1 MMGAGQRN
9 IDIGVLRAFVAVAET
24 GRMTA
29 AAKVVNVTQSA
40 VSQKIKRLEDLF
52 DLRLFE
58 RRADSLQLTVE
69 GERLISRAYRLIALN
84 DEVVSE
90 MRGSDFSG
98 EVRLGVPHDVV
109 ATMMPPILRA
119 FRRDYPNVLVTLV
132 SDTSQALRAMM
143 RDKAIDLALMTEPHR
158 GGDRQFLMVDH
169 LVWAGAKGGDA
180 SQRRPLSVALGPK
193 PCAFRTSAT
202 DALNKAGIEW
212 RAVCQIGSL
221 EPVFATLQADM
232 AVAPFLA
239 HTIPD
244 HLAIVSDPGL
254 PQLPAFH
261 INLNMP
267 STGLSEVAEELGR
280 RIQDHFYRYYS
291 SGHD

>member
-1 MMGAGQRN
+1 MPEVRRN
-9 IDIGVLRAFVAVAET
+9 IDVGVLRAFVAVAET

-29 AAKVVNVTQSA
+29 AARVVNVTQSA
-40 VSQKIKRLEDLF
+40 VSQKIRRLEDLF
-52 DLRLFE
+52 DLKLFE
-58 RRADSLQLTVE
+58 RRADSVRLTPD

-84 DEVVSE
+84 DEVISE
-90 MRGSDFSG
+90 MRGGDFSG

-109 ATMMPPILRA
+109 AMMMPPILRA
-119 FRRDYPNVLVTLV
+119 FRHDHPNVLVTLV
-132 SDTSQALRAMM
+132 SDTSQTLRAML

-158 GGDRQFLMVDH
+158 GGDDQFLMVDH

-180 SQRRPLSVALGPK
+180 ARRRPLSVALGPE
-193 PCAFRTSAT
+193 PCAFRASAT
-202 DALNKAGIEW
+202 GALNKAGIEW

-244 HLAIVSDPGL
+244 HLAIVRDPDL
-254 PQLPAFH
+254 PLLPAFH
-261 INLNMP
+261 INLNTP
-267 STGLSEVAEELGR
+267 STGLSEVASELGA
-280 RIQDHFYRYYS
+280 RIQEHFARQYPSAR
-291 SGHD
+291 D

>member
-1 MMGAGQRN
+1 MAGEQRN
-9 IDIGVLRAFVAVAET
+9 IDVGVLRAFVAVAET

-29 AAKVVNVTQSA
+29 AARVVNVTQSA
-40 VSQKIKRLEDLF
+40 VSQKIKRLEEMF
-52 DLRLFE
+52 DLELFE
-58 RRADSLQLTVE
+58 RRADSLRLTAD

-90 MRGSDFSG
+90 MRGGDFSG
-98 EVRLGVPHDVV
+98 EVRFGVPHDVV
-109 ATMMPPILRA
+109 AMMMPPVLRA
-119 FRRDYPNVLVTLV
+119 FRREHPNVLVTLV
-132 SDTSQALRAMM
+132 SDTSQALRSML
-143 RDKAIDLALMTEPHR
+143 RNKTIDLALMTEPHR
-158 GGDRQFLMVDH
+158 GGDREFLMVDH
-169 LVWAGAKGGDA
+169 LVWAGARGGDA
-180 SQRRPLSVALGPK
+180 SSRRPLSVALGPE
-193 PCAFRTSAT
+193 PCAFRASAT
-202 DALNKAGIEW
+202 AALNKAGVEW

-244 HLAIVSDPGL
+244 HLAIVRDPGL

-267 STGLSEVAEELGR
+267 TTGLSEVAGELAR
-280 RIQDHFYRYYS
+280 RIQDHFYRHYR